1 METEKGGNGMTA
13 WHVQKLYS
21 GDECKYYVLPYDLL
35 QTIKGTIK
43 MESGIRQTM
52 KFLVNSRL
60 TEDAARKLCAKKNR
74 KKSVKC

>member
-1 METEKGGNGMTA
+1 METEENGENSVTA
-13 WHVQKLYS
+13 WHVQKLYR

-35 QTIKGTIK
+35 QTIKNTTK

-60 TEDAARKLCAKKNR
+60 TEDTAKKLCAKKNR
-74 KKSVKC
+74 KDKY